1 MQITA
6 QAIYKIGVKIMMS
19 KAMINKN
26 NIKSAANLMKEIEM
40 LASSASEDIAD
51 SETVNE
57 AWNKIENFYKD
68 MKSMKL
74 SLKQILNGWTK
85 TDDLQYVKKIDD
97 GIYKIVEAR
106 YAEDKY
112 IVCKGKIVI
121 KNWLDSDG
129 NYDSDCVEVIKAYY
143 ESVDDFHKRWADLD
157 MREHVLAEMIF
168 EEMPYF
174 TTDKYELCSEEAVEE
189 KLQEYIN
196 TDSI

>member
-1 MQITA
+1 M
-6 QAIYKIGVKIMMS
+6 
-19 KAMINKN
+19 
-26 NIKSAANLMKEIEM
+26 
-40 LASSASEDIAD
+40 
-51 SETVNE
+51 
-57 AWNKIENFYKD
+57 
-68 MKSMKL
+68 
-74 SLKQILNGWTK
+74 
-85 TDDLQYVKKIDD
+85 
-97 GIYKIVEAR
+97 EAR

>member
-1 MQITA
+1 MI
-6 QAIYKIGVKIMMS
+6 S

-40 LASSASEDIAD
+40 LASSASEDIVD

-129 NYDSDCVEVIKAYY
+129 NYDSDCVEIINTYY
-143 ESVDDFHKRWADLD
+143 SSIDDFHKKWADLN
-157 MREHVLAEMIF
+157 MREQVLAEMIF
-168 EEMPYF
+168 EEVPYF
-174 TTDKYELCSEEAVEE
+174 AADKYELCSEEAVEE

>member
-1 MQITA
+1 
-6 QAIYKIGVKIMMS
+6 MMS

-40 LASSASEDIAD
+40 LASSASEDIVD

>member
-26 NIKSAANLMKEIEM
+26 NIKSAVNLMKEIEM

>member
-1 MQITA
+1 MI
-6 QAIYKIGVKIMMS
+6 S

-85 TDDLQYVKKIDD
+85 TDDLQYIKKIDD

-106 YAEDKY
+106 YAEGKY

-129 NYDSDCVEVIKAYY
+129 NYDSDCVEIINAYY
-143 ESVDDFHKRWADLD
+143 SSIDDFHKKWADLD
-157 MREHVLAEMIF
+157 MREQVLAEMIF
-168 EEMPYF
+168 EEAPYF
-174 TTDKYELCSEEAVEE
+174 AADKYELCSEEAVKE

>member
-40 LASSASEDIAD
+40 LASSASEDIVD

-85 TDDLQYVKKIDD
+85 TDDLQYVKKLMM
-97 GIYKIVEAR
+97 A
-106 YAEDKY
+106 Y
-112 IVCKGKIVI
+112 IKLWK
-121 KNWLDSDG
+121 
-129 NYDSDCVEVIKAYY
+129 
-143 ESVDDFHKRWADLD
+143 LD
-157 MREHVLAEMIF
+157 MLKINILSAKVKVLVFI
-168 EEMPYF
+168 
-174 TTDKYELCSEEAVEE
+174 LC
-189 KLQEYIN
+189 L
-196 TDSI
+196 

>member
-97 GIYKIVEAR
+97 GIYKIAEAR

>member
-1 MQITA
+1 MIN
-6 QAIYKIGVKIMMS
+6 

-26 NIKSAANLMKEIEM
+26 NIKSAANLIKEIKM

-97 GIYKIVEAR
+97 GIYKIAEAR

-112 IVCKGKIVI
+112 IVCKGKIII

-129 NYDSDCVEVIKAYY
+129 NYDSDCAEIIKAYY
-143 ESVDDFHKRWADLD
+143 ESIDDFHKKWTDLD

-174 TTDKYELCSEEAVEE
+174 ATDKYELCSEEAVEE